1 MAYSTQTDLENRIGS
16 ANLARLTNDTS
27 GATTSTTAVVNSLIQ
42 RADALINAK
51 CSQVFDT
58 PLQEVLS
65 GTVSSSTTT
74 LTGTSSAFTTELE
87 IGDPLINLATGEIR
101 IVASISS
108 ATSATTS
115 VAFTTLASATLYRI
129 PQIVFNI
136 SVDLACFFAMQRRFS
151 EMEMPSDWKSVW
163 DRIMGTPQMKGLLDQ
178 IADLELET
186 GLGAATSAEGII
198 VAPDQVVTF
207 NDTDTDMS
215 DF

>member
-16 ANLARLTNDTS
+16 SNLARITNDTA

-42 RADALINAK
+42 RADALINGK
-51 CSQVFDT
+51 CKQVYDT

-65 GTVSSSTTT
+65 GTISSSGVT
-74 LTGTSSAFTTELE
+74 LTGTSTAFTTELE
-87 IGDPLINLATGEIR
+87 IGDPLINRATGEIR
-101 IVASISS
+101 IIDSITS

-129 PQIVFNI
+129 PQIIHTI
-136 SVDLACFFAMQRRFS
+136 SVDLACFSGMQRRFS

-178 IADLELET
+178 IADLEIDI
-186 GLGAATSAEGII
+186 GLSVTSDEASI

-207 NDTDTDMS
+207 TDTDTAMS
-215 DF
+215 EF